1 MLLGWLGDLA
11 EAHTEAGRGLQDH
24 GRVSPGG
31 SLLNL
36 PVLIYPLVYLW
47 HATLYQKIRRPL
59 QRASSVWDSC
69 SLLPS
74 PMSKQKQGSQCSE
87 CIQQLSPSQGKSSFE
102 CCVLMVCCVEAWHMQ
117 PISSLACWPIWNYAQ
132 QAVHK
137 HAASNAAAIISL
149 ETCTSSFHKSQKLQ
163 ASTTIHYTTQMRGT
177 HAHQNRNKGH
187 TCFDKWSDNSSDTC
201 QKEQVWPLQVR
212 ICQYSWKSWKPPTQL
227 PNNVCKSQVVPLASS
242 KNRPPETTNKTNTKL
257 FLVFVKVDF
266 LSPGTHTYAVPYGR

>member
-36 PVLIYPLVYLW
+36 PVLIYL
-47 HATLYQKIRRPL
+47 KI
-59 QRASSVWDSC
+59 STSH
-69 SLLPS
+69 
-74 PMSKQKQGSQCSE
+74 KKSQF
-87 CIQQLSPSQGKSSFE
+87 IQ
-102 CCVLMVCCVEAWHMQ
+102 
-117 PISSLACWPIWNYAQ
+117 
-132 QAVHK
+132 
-137 HAASNAAAIISL
+137 
-149 ETCTSSFHKSQKLQ
+149 TCTSSFHKSQKLQ

-227 PNNVCKSQVVPLASS
+227 PNNVCKSQVVPLANSIIQ
-242 KNRPPETTNKTNTKL
+242 PPETTKKRLYEVVRSFSKVVFWGPGPHNAMFNHYPTGSHSTMTYHI
-257 FLVFVKVDF
+257 LVT
-266 LSPGTHTYAVPYGR
+266 LRCTLTRQR